1 MGQPSLPPLIDL
13 IDAAADVTDD
23 SVEQRRLVGHCGA
36 DVSEP
41 AGRRLAQALNGFER
55 ETNEASRLLEL
66 DGHSLVHTFFE
77 RLHVFREFRA
87 RHYVADGTSSFALRA
102 TADKSSPS
110 KSAERF
116 PRVGHSARR
125 VPGSNCAIGG
135 KFVTRAQNR

>member
-23 SVEQRRLVGHCGA
+23 IVEQRRLVGHCGA

-66 DGHSLVHTFFE
+66 DGHSLVQTFFE

-102 TADKSSPS
+102 TADKSSL
-110 KSAERF
+110 
-116 PRVGHSARR
+116 PRVRNDFR
-125 VPGSNCAIGG
+125 GSDIVHGAFLAAI
-135 KFVTRAQNR
+135 AQLAGSL